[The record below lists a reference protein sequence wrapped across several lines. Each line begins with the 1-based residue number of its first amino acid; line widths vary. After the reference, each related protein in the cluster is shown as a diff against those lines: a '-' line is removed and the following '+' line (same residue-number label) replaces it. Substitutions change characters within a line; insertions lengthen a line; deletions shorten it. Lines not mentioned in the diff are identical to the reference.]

1 MRCNM
6 TYEELV
12 KFYPC
17 VDLFLELF
25 KGLAPTI
32 VAVLA
37 IIINN
42 SVSARRDKKANKINK
57 EKKIAEGKITVLNE
71 MLDKYIK
78 LSQLFWMSG
87 THLILYLSCTDSEE
101 RKQKNKDFEQ
111 SLYEFQFKSQEI
123 YDYFASMMKQY
134 DLGIGCDSSV
144 KDANRFANE
153 LITICEKYDNSYEIT
168 NNDVKNEILDKA
180 RDEIK
185 DATIDVK
192 AWTNVIMVEI
202 SKKIKELYEQ

>member
-1 MRCNM
+1 
-6 TYEELV
+6 
-12 KFYPC
+12 
-17 VDLFLELF
+17 
-25 KGLAPTI
+25 
-32 VAVLA
+32 
-37 IIINN
+37 
-42 SVSARRDKKANKINK
+42 
-57 EKKIAEGKITVLNE
+57 
-71 MLDKYIK
+71 
-78 LSQLFWMSG
+78 MSG

-111 SLYEFQFKSQEI
+111 SVYEFQFKSQEI

-144 KDANRFANE
+144 MDANRYADE

-168 NNDVKNEILDKA
+168 SNDVKNEILDKA